1 MKWTDTVVHFRIASH
16 SYGDATLCGAKYTE
30 PSAKAAKDGKLCEDC
45 IKVMWKEQHRRN
57 MLMPEIKKARKRL
70 QKNGKVKAKPVGW
83 IDEGDDFFGPV
94 EDTTEAVYL
103 SHYRKEE

>member
-1 MKWTDTVVHFRIASH
+1 MIHF
-16 SYGDATLCGAKYTE
+16 SYTGQGETLCGE
-30 PSAKAAKDGKLCEDC
+30 PQLEADLKDGKLCEDC